1 MIDRYTSK
9 RMAELWSLEHKYAEW
24 LEVELLAAE
33 AWAKLGVVPAD
44 DAKRMRENA
53 RFTVERVAE
62 IEASTRHDVVAFTRC
77 VAESLGD
84 ESKYLH
90 YGLTSTD
97 VVDTALSATVV
108 KAVGFLI
115 EDINEMRAILRD
127 QAVRYKWT
135 PIMGRTHGVHA
146 EPTTLGLKF
155 ALWYED
161 MGRNLSR
168 MQHAMDMI
176 RVGKISGAVGTYANV
191 DPSVERYVCENLG
204 LEPAPISTQV
214 LQRDRYAELLSA
226 IAITGACLEKMATEI
241 RSLQRTE
248 IREVEE
254 PFRAGQ
260 KGSSAMPH
268 KRNPINCEKVC
279 GLSRLLRGYAMTAME
294 DVALWH
300 ERDISHS
307 SVERIILPDATSLLE
322 HMFETMNRIVRDL
335 NVYPENMERSMR
347 MSYDLPYSQQVL
359 LTLIGSGMLRE
370 TAYDLVQKCAM
381 QAWQEQRSFKELLL
395 SHPDVRAQLT
405 EEEILRCFELSHHL
419 KHVNE
424 IYRRLGLTD
433 TGV

>member
-9 RMAELWSLEHKYAEW
+9 RMSELWSLEHKYQTW
-24 LEVELLAAE
+24 LEVELLATE
-33 AWAKLGVVPAD
+33 AWAVLGAVPQE
-44 DAKRMRENA
+44 DAVNMRRNA

-62 IEASTRHDVVAFTRC
+62 IEESTRHDVVAFTRC
-77 VAESLGD
+77 VAESLGG

-90 YGLTSTD
+90 FGLTSTD
-97 VVDTALSATVV
+97 VVDTAMSCT
-108 KAVGFLI
+108 AVQACRYLL
-115 EDINEMRAILRD
+115 EDIREMREILKAQAI
-127 QAVRYKWT
+127 RYKQT

-161 MGRNLSR
+161 MGRNLDR
-168 MQHAMDMI
+168 MEHALETI

-191 DPSVERYVCENLG
+191 DPFVEQYVCEHLG
-204 LEPAPISTQV
+204 LKAAPISTQV
-214 LQRDRYAELLSA
+214 LQRDRYAEFLSA
-226 IAITGACLEKMATEI
+226 VAITGSCLEKIALEI

-254 PFRAGQ
+254 PFRKGQ

-322 HMFETMNRIVRDL
+322 HMFITMNRI
-335 NVYPENMERSMR
+335 
-347 MSYDLPYSQQVL
+347 
-359 LTLIGSGMLRE
+359 
-370 TAYDLVQKCAM
+370 
-381 QAWQEQRSFKELLL
+381 
-395 SHPDVRAQLT
+395 
-405 EEEILRCFELSHHL
+405 
-419 KHVNE
+419 
-424 IYRRLGLTD
+424 
-433 TGV
+433 

>member
-1 MIDRYTSK
+1 MIDRYTSE
-9 RMAELWSLEHKYAEW
+9 RMGDLWSLEHKYRTW

-33 AWAKLGVVPAD
+33 AWAQLGIVPRE
-44 DAKRMRENA
+44 DAEKMRQNA
-53 RFTVERVAE
+53 RFTVERISE
-62 IEASTRHDVVAFTRC
+62 IESSTRHDVVAFTRC
-77 VAESLGD
+77 VAESLGE

-90 YGLTSTD
+90 FGLTSTD
-97 VVDTALSATVV
+97 VVDTALSST
-108 KAVGFLI
+108 AVEACNFLI
-115 EDINEMRAILRD
+115 EDIREMRGILKK
-127 QAVRYKWT
+127 QAVCYKQT

-168 MQHAMDMI
+168 MEHALETI

-191 DPSVERYVCENLG
+191 DPFVEQYVCEHLG
-204 LEPAPISTQV
+204 LKPAPISTQV
-214 LQRDRYAELLSA
+214 LQRDRYAEFLSA
-226 IAITGACLEKMATEI
+226 VAITGSCLEKIALEI

-254 PFRAGQ
+254 PFRKGQ

-322 HMFETMNRIVRDL
+322 HMFITMNRILKDL
-335 NVYPENMERSMR
+335 NVYPENMVRSMNL
-347 MSYDLPYSQQVL
+347 SYDLPYSQQVL
-359 LTLIGSGMLRE
+359 LTLISSGMLRE

-381 QAWQEQRSFKELLL
+381 QAWEEQVSFKKLLL
-395 SHPDVRAQLT
+395 ESENIRKHLS
-405 EEEILRCFELSHHL
+405 EEQILQCFALSHHL
-419 KHVNE
+419 RHVDE
-424 IYRRLGLTD
+424 IYRKLGLE
-433 TGV
+433 